1 MSLSLPLSCFVSLC
15 IFCDDQLL
23 RRSDVFPGTL
33 SCSAFPVCWE
43 GGFRDWSALSW
54 FPSSNTPTLFFV
66 PSVQTFW
73 LKKKKLSQISEA
85 WALTVFICFYFIF
98 VGTCPQG
105 NNKGV
110 YLLVRNNPL
119 AWMTIWSTI
128 FSSSKPWSCLSAAA
142 ALKQCILS
150 VCYLPDC
157 ANCFIRLLSWSAVLQ
172 DDHLHS
178 FYGRWEWGLAK
189 LPNVLKVKWL
199 VNLLIPCKH
208 HRAGG

>member
-1 MSLSLPLSCFVSLC
+1 MWKQNLQFKLQNNNL
-15 IFCDDQLL
+15 DQFLVWWKL
-23 RRSDVFPGTL
+23 
-33 SCSAFPVCWE
+33 
-43 GGFRDWSALSW
+43 W
-54 FPSSNTPTLFFV
+54 FPYTE
-66 PSVQTFW
+66 
-73 LKKKKLSQISEA
+73 KKMYINHKFCLHPFTA
-85 WALTVFICFYFIF
+85 
-98 VGTCPQG
+98 
-105 NNKGV
+105 V

>member
-1 MSLSLPLSCFVSLC
+1 MISCCGGQTFFQALWVVRLSLCAEREVSETGPRSHGFHLQIHRLC
-15 IFCDDQLL
+15 SL
-23 RRSDVFPGTL
+23 
-33 SCSAFPVCWE
+33 FPVCRRSGWKKK
-43 GGFRDWSALSW
+43 
-54 FPSSNTPTLFFV
+54 
-66 PSVQTFW
+66 
-73 LKKKKLSQISEA
+73 KKKKLSQISEA

-128 FSSSKPWSCLSAAA
+128 FSSSKPWSCLSTAA